1 MATSVKNKTL
11 RILCFGDSLTHG
23 FGFGKQPHP
32 YSNVLRERLAKAL
45 PGVKLDIV
53 TDGLPG
59 ALASTS
65 GFQRRL
71 KTAFEGESFDWVI
84 LLAGTNDLNYDF
96 PPERI
101 FASLKEAWDTALFNN
116 AQVLAMTL
124 PDTPMWAPNSQKSKS
139 KTELNKMI
147 LSHQAP
153 N

>member
-71 KTAFEGESFDWVI
+71 KTACKLPLPTSPAFRLWLWKAGPPSSTMEPDEP
-84 LLAGTNDLNYDF
+84 LLF
-96 PPERI
+96 
-101 FASLKEAWDTALFNN
+101 S
-116 AQVLAMTL
+116 
-124 PDTPMWAPNSQKSKS
+124 
-139 KTELNKMI
+139 
-147 LSHQAP
+147 
-153 N
+153 